1 MQKSSKSIIKSIIL
15 SALFVF
21 NITICYSDDK
31 VILSLEKKMSAI
43 FPTLKFDKIIKTG
56 INNIYEV
63 HYAGAIIYITDD
75 GKYIFEGGNLQ
86 KVEKEGKSYVFINL
100 TEAASAEE
108 RKKLLNNISDN
119 KLFIFG
125 KSKEHYINVI
135 TDINCRYCR
144 KFHQDIP
151 TYLENG
157 VKVRYLVLARK
168 KSTKAKITSAWCAGN
183 KNDAFT
189 SLKNSKEIKKMNCIN
204 PIDEHQKII
213 NKIGISS
220 TPSIFLPDGKLILGY
235 KSPKDIIG
243 KIKN

>member
-1 MQKSSKSIIKSIIL
+1 MQKSSKSLIKSIIL
-15 SALFVF
+15 LSFLVS

-135 TDINCRYCR
+135 TDINCSYCR

-157 VKVRYLVLARK
+157 IKVRYLVLARK
-168 KSTKAKITSAWCAGN
+168 KSTKTKITSAWCAEN
-183 KNDAFT
+183 KNEAFT
-189 SLKNSKEIKKMNCIN
+189 SLKNSKEIKKTNCVN
-204 PIDEHQKII
+204 PIEEHQNLI

-235 KSPKDIIG
+235 KSPKEIIG

>member
-100 TEAASAEE
+100 TEAASAEG
-108 RKKLLNNISDN
+108 RKNLLKNIPDN

-135 TDINCRYCR
+135 TDINCSYCR
-144 KFHQDIP
+144 KFHQDIQ

-157 VKVRYLVLARK
+157 IKVRYLVLARK
-168 KSTKAKITSAWCAGN
+168 KSTKAKITSAWCAEN

-189 SLKNSKEIKKMNCIN
+189 SLKNNKEIKKVNCVN
-204 PIDEHQKII
+204 PIEEHQNLI

-235 KSPKDIIG
+235 KSPKEIIG

>member
-1 MQKSSKSIIKSIIL
+1 MQKSSKSLIKSIIL
-15 SALFVF
+15 SAFLVS

-63 HYAGAIIYITDD
+63 HYADAIIYITDD

-100 TEAASAEE
+100 TEAASAEW
-108 RKKLLNNISDN
+108 RKNLLKNIPDN

-144 KFHQDIP
+144 KFHQDVP

-157 VKVRYLVLARK
+157 IKVRYLVLARK
-168 KSTKAKITSAWCAGN
+168 KSTKAKITSAWCAEN

-189 SLKNSKEIKKMNCIN
+189 SLKNSKEIKKTNCVN
-204 PIDEHQKII
+204 PIEEHQNLI

-235 KSPKDIIG
+235 KSPKEIIG